1 MGKQADPLDT
11 FKEEAAE
18 LLDIIES
25 RLISLEDEPDNKEL
39 IDSCFRSLHTIKGS
53 GNMFDL
59 DRLVHFTH
67 KVENVFSQI
76 RDGRLKVNKEIIDLT
91 LHAKDTIRAFL
102 FNLEDDEAVWQ
113 EAQPVLTAF
122 DKYTDSDAPAS
133 GTAKAGRPA
142 PPEQQEEKEEGP
154 QKTFRIKFI
163 PSEDFFKIGANPLL
177 LIKELKE
184 LGDVLVIGGA
194 EGVPPLD
201 EMDEENCYYHWDLIL
216 TTKKDEN
223 AIRDI
228 FIFVEDNSE
237 IEISEIDSE
246 TISDTDINY
255 KRLGEIL
262 VDRGDITRNDLE
274 QAVNSRDFL
283 GEVLV
288 DKGIVSSEEVKSALK
303 EQQFVRKMR
312 ETRMNTE
319 VSSTIKVKTEKL
331 DSLVNLVGEFVS
343 MHASIAQLSE
353 KKEDYDFISLSEQME
368 SLVRDIRDLSMEMHM
383 VPIDILFSGYR
394 RLVRDLSEDLGKEIN
409 LVLEGTDTELD
420 KNVIDQLKDPL
431 MHIIRNSID
440 HGIESPE
447 QRKKAGKKASG
458 TIVLSAFY
466 SGANVIIQIK
476 DDGAGLNAERIRK
489 KAIERGIISGD
500 ADLSQ
505 EEIHSLIFEPGFSTA
520 EKATNVSGRGVGM
533 DVVKRNIEQL
543 NGAVRISSTAKEG
556 TTIRIRI
563 PLTLAII
570 EGLLARI
577 GDEHYMI
584 NISYIVECL
593 DFTEQDRDSKQRI
606 INYRGEVVPYI
617 DLRKYFRMEEN
628 KSPFPQLV
636 IVAVEETK
644 IGLIVDEIKDKYQ
657 TVIKSLGKLFE
668 NAQGV
673 SGAVILGDG
682 TLALMLDVDHMV
694 RLSDRKST
702 MKMSIDHKGQ

>member
-1 MGKQADPLDT
+1 MGKQTDPLDT

-18 LLDIIES
+18 LLEIIES
-25 RLISLEDEPDNKEL
+25 RLISLEDDPENKEL

-76 RDGRLKVNKEIIDLT
+76 RDGKLKVNKEIIDLT
-91 LHAKDTIRAFL
+91 LQSKDTIRAFL
-102 FNLEDDEAVWQ
+102 FNLNDDEAVWQ

-122 DKYTDSDAPAS
+122 EKYTDSEAAGPDTAAAAAPL
-133 GTAKAGRPA
+133 PD
-142 PPEQQEEKEEGP
+142 EQEENREGP
-154 QKTFRIKFI
+154 QKTFRIKFN
-163 PSEDFFKIGANPLL
+163 PSEEFFKIGANPLL
-177 LIKELKE
+177 LIKEIKD

-194 EGVPPLD
+194 DAVPSLD
-201 EMDEENCYYHWDLIL
+201 EIDEENCYYHWDLLL
-216 TTKKDEN
+216 TTKKGEN
-223 AIRDI
+223 AIRDV
-228 FIFVEDNSE
+228 FIFVEDSSE
-237 IEISEIDSE
+237 IEIFEIDSE
-246 TISDTDINY
+246 TIGDTDMNY

-262 VDRGDITRNDLE
+262 VDRGDISRNDLE

-288 DKGIVSSEEVKSALK
+288 EKGIVSSEEVKSALK

-312 ETRMNTE
+312 ETRMNSE

-394 RLVRDLSEDLGKEIN
+394 RLVRDLSEDLEKDIN

-420 KNVIDQLKDPL
+420 KNVIDKLKDPL

-440 HGIESPE
+440 HGIEAPE
-447 QRKKAGKKASG
+447 QREKAGKKKAG

-489 KAIERGIISGD
+489 KAVERGIINEG
-500 ADLSQ
+500 ADLSR

-543 NGAVRISSTAKEG
+543 NGAVRISSVQKEG

-593 DFTEQDRDSKQRI
+593 DFTEQNKDSKQRI

-617 DLRKYFRMEEN
+617 DLRKYFRMEQN

-694 RLSDRKST
+694 RLTDREST
-702 MKMSIDHKGQ
+702 MKMSIDSKEQ